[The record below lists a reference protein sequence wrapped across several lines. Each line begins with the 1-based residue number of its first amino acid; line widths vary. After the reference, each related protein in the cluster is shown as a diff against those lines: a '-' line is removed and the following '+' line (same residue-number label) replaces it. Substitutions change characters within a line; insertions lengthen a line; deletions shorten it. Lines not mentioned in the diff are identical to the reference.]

1 MGWKESEKKAYQWF
15 KTNIDPNA
23 NLVGDSDSTV
33 SDIYSPLYDA
43 YIEVKDITNGARCGQ
58 FTEST
63 IRDNPFAQA
72 IYDGDLSP
80 TTCRKFVQYHYNKK
94 NVAYFIV
101 IDVND
106 ISLHSFGDF
115 FTKYIFEV
123 QNPYKKQSGTREAPK
138 KDFSILLD
146 MDAEFFLAE
155 NGRIYCPNPKRWGE
169 YVSVIDTFDYYISKW
184 PGIEGEL
191 RKRSS
196 TKNMTWHLLI
206 KKS

>member
-1 MGWKESEKKAYQWF
+1 MSWKESEKKAYLWF
-15 KTNIDPNA
+15 KENIDPNA
-23 NLVGDSDSTV
+23 DPLGESDSTV

-63 IRDNPFAQA
+63 MENNPFAQD
-72 IYDGDLSP
+72 IYNGDYSP
-80 TTCRKFVQYHYNKK
+80 TTCRKFIQYHYNKK

-101 IDVND
+101 VDGDN

-115 FTKYIFEV
+115 FASYTFEV
-123 QNPYKKQSGTREAPK
+123 QNPYHKRSGTRSAPK
-138 KDFSILLD
+138 KAHSKLLD

-155 NGRIYCPNPKRWGE
+155 DGKIYCPNRNRWRD
-169 YVSVIDTFDYYISKW
+169 YVSVYGDSDYVIGKDT
-184 PGIEGEL
+184 GEL
-191 RKRSS
+191 RVRGKTTSI
-196 TKNMTWHLLI
+196 TWHLLI

>member
-15 KTNIDPNA
+15 KTNIDPDA
-23 NLVGDSDSTV
+23 DPIGASDSTV

-63 IRDNPFAQA
+63 IQDNPFAQA
-72 IYDGDLSP
+72 IYNGEYSP

-101 IDVND
+101 VDGDD
-106 ISLHSFGDF
+106 ISLHSFMEF
-115 FTKYIFEV
+115 FATYTFEV
-123 QNPYKKQSGTREAPK
+123 QNPYKKRSGTGKALK
-138 KDFSILLD
+138 KHISTLLD

-155 NGRIYCPNPKRWGE
+155 NGRVYCYNPKRWGE
-169 YVSVIDTFDYYISKW
+169 YVSVEKTDDYFISKDNK
-184 PGIEGEL
+184 GEL
-191 RKRSS
+191 RKRGT